1 MPRDPVC
8 GMEVSEDSPHR
19 LTRDGETFYF
29 CCSGCLEKF
38 QQQGEPQL
46 VSLGGAAPA
55 AQQSSAAKEG
65 SCCCGHGGSAAAV
78 PRTGPAGS
86 SAAYICPMC
95 PGVESDEPGPCSV
108 CGMPL
113 EPVPQMPLP
122 ETIYTC
128 PMHPEVQQPGPGTC
142 PKCGMALEPK
152 VVVPQETEDPQVA
165 DFRRRFWVAVALGVP
180 VLLAA
185 MLPMVGVPFPAWWE
199 RVNPWFQLLLSTPV
213 VFWAAWPFWQ
223 RTWQAL
229 RLGQANM
236 FTLITLGTAAAYF
249 YSAWATLLPHW
260 VPEGFLHN
268 GQVPIFFEAAV
279 TIVALVLLG
288 QLMEHK
294 ARHETSAAIRELLA
308 LAPPTARK
316 IVDGQEHE
324 VPLSQVQQG
333 DRLRV
338 RPGDKVPVDGVVLE
352 GRSLVEESMITGEPL
367 PVEKGPGDPVIGGT
381 VNQTGTFVM
390 EAQRVGPE
398 TMLAQIVRLVAEAQ
412 RSRAPIQQLADRVA
426 QFFVPAV
433 VAVAVATFVIWA
445 AVGPDPGRLGLG
457 LICAVSVLIIACPCA
472 LGLATPVS
480 LTVGLGVGAQN
491 GVLIRN
497 AEVLQRMRQLDTLVI
512 DKTGTITEGK
522 PRLVGVHPAEGIS
535 EEELLRLA
543 ASAERHSEHPLAQA
557 VVQAAQEKQL
567 RLEEPQ
573 EFQAVV
579 GQGVTAQVAG
589 QQLVV
594 GKPELLQSRGV
605 PVPEPWQEKALQ
617 LQKQAQTVIYAAR
630 GEQFLGLLAVAD
642 PIKPGAKAAIE
653 HLHAL
658 GFTVVMLTGD
668 NPHTAQVVAGQVGI
682 DEFHAGLSPEDKL
695 HHVRRL
701 KSQGRRVA
709 MAGDGI
715 NDAPAL
721 AEADV
726 GIAMGTGTDVAIQ
739 AADVTLI
746 KGDLRGIVR
755 AVALAGAMMRNI
767 YQNLVLAF
775 AYNVLAIPLAAGAL
789 YPVWGVLL
797 RPEVAAAAMSMSS
810 LSVVGNALRLRWVR
824 LPRIEA

>member
-8 GMEVSEDSPHR
+8 GMEVSEDTPHR
-19 LTRDGETFYF
+19 LRRGEETFYF
-29 CCSGCLEKF
+29 CCPGCLEKF
-38 QQQGEPQL
+38 QQQGGSP
-46 VSLGGAAPA
+46 VMSLETAPA
-55 AQQSSAAKEG
+55 AAEKSTASGQQG
-65 SCCCGHGGSAAAV
+65 SCCCHGAGAAAAA
-78 PRTGPAGS
+78 PARPSSG

-95 PGVESDEPGPCSV
+95 PGVESDEPGSCPM

-113 EPVPQMPLP
+113 EPVLQVQLP

-128 PMHPEVQQPGPGTC
+128 PMHPEVQQPAPGTC

-152 VVVPQETEDPQVA
+152 VVVPQQAEDPQVA
-165 DFRRRFWVAVALGVP
+165 DFRRRFRVAVALGVP
-180 VLLAA
+180 VLAAA
-185 MLPMVGVPFPAWWE
+185 MLPMLGVTFPAWWQG
-199 RVNPWFQLLLSTPV
+199 VNPWFQLVLSTPV

-229 RLGQANM
+229 RIGQANM

-249 YSAWATLLPHW
+249 YSAWATLLPGW
-260 VPEGFLHN
+260 VPEGFRHG
-268 GQVPIFFEAAV
+268 GQVPLFFEAAV
-279 TIVALVLLG
+279 VIIALVLLG

-294 ARHETSAAIRELLA
+294 ARHQTSSAIRELLA

-316 IVDGQEHE
+316 IVDDQEVD

-352 GRSLVEESMITGEPL
+352 GRSSVEESMITGEPL

-390 EAQRVGPE
+390 EAQRVGPD

-412 RSRAPIQQLADRVA
+412 RTRAPIQQLADRVA
-426 QFFVPAV
+426 GYFVPAV
-433 VAVAVATFVIWA
+433 VLVAVATFAIWA
-445 AVGPDPGRLGLG
+445 AVGPNPGRLGLG

-480 LTVGLGVGAQN
+480 LTVGLGVGAQS

-512 DKTGTITEGK
+512 DKTGTITEGR
-522 PRLVGVHPAEGIS
+522 PRLVGTHPAAELS
-535 EEELLRLA
+535 SEELLRLA

-557 VVQAAQEKQL
+557 VVKAAEEKQL
-567 RLEEPQ
+567 ALTEPQ
-573 EFQAVV
+573 QFQAVV
-579 GQGVTAQVAG
+579 GQGVVAQVDG
-589 QQLVV
+589 KLVLV
-594 GKPELLQSRGV
+594 GKPELLATHGIS
-605 PVPEPWQEKALQ
+605 VPESWQQKAQELQ
-617 LQKQAQTVIYAAR
+617 QQAQTVIFLAR
-630 GEQFLGLLAVAD
+630 GQQFLGLLAVAD

-653 HLHAL
+653 QLHAQGL
-658 GFTVVMLTGD
+658 RVVMLTGD
-668 NPHTAQVVAGQVGI
+668 NPHTAQVVAQAVGI
-682 DEFHAGLSPEDKL
+682 DEVHAGLSPEEKL
-695 HHVRRL
+695 RHVQRL
-701 KSQGRRVA
+701 KAQGRRVA

-739 AADVTLI
+739 AADVTLV

-755 AVALAGAMMRNI
+755 AVVLAGAMMRNI

-775 AYNVLAIPLAAGAL
+775 AYNVLAIPLAAGVL
-789 YPVWGVLL
+789 YPVAGVLL
-797 RPEVAAAAMSMSS
+797 RPEVAAAAMSLSS

-824 LPRIEA
+824 LGAEG